1 MKKKLLLCSIDH
13 KALTKAAKYFN
24 PKFQPSPGWVENF
37 RLKIG
42 VETLWVEKFD
52 LKPGDEKFGLKLGCE
67 KSGTL
72 FFRNPIPSAIL
83 SLKINS
89 YLSNKLTE

>member
-42 VETLWVEKFD
+42 VEKFD
-52 LKPGDEKFGLKLGCE
+52 LNPGDEKFGLKLGGE